1 MHLIEKKL
9 TGSIEHQA
17 QVWLVYLYSN
27 SADNEG
33 RELFLQWL
41 KRSPSHVKA
50 YKEIESIWRDVPL
63 TRNLSLRTIE
73 KNKAQR
79 KKNQTLW
86 YGLSLA
92 ASFLL
97 CVLGYNFFGA
107 NTSQTLYFSSQ
118 IGEVRTIILPDKSRV
133 TLGASSS
140 LEAEFNNKKRNVK
153 LQSGT
158 AYLDVKHINNR
169 PFNVLIAKNKV
180 TVVGTEFEVRR
191 LKNNVRVSVTEGTV
205 KISSVGSTSALNE
218 VLSLG
223 ERIELSDNALLISK
237 GEFDYK
243 NASAWKNGRLVY
255 VDEPLS
261 AIMEDVNRY
270 RNIPIII
277 NSNELSKMS
286 FTVSFSATETD
297 KLLNA
302 LKTLEGVSITYKA
315 DVVEV
320 SKNDLF
326 NL

>member
-41 KRSPSHVKA
+41 KRSSSHVKA
-50 YKEIESIWRDVPL
+50 YKKIESIWRDVPL
-63 TRNLSLRTIE
+63 TRDLSLRTTE

-79 KKNQTLW
+79 KKNQTIW

-97 CVLGYNFFGA
+97 CVLGYNLLGES
-107 NTSQTLYFSSQ
+107 TSQTLYFSSQ

-140 LEAEFNNKKRNVK
+140 LEVEFNNKKRNVE

-158 AYLDVKHINNR
+158 AYFDIKHINNR
-169 PFNVLIAKNKV
+169 PFNVLIAKNKI

-191 LKNNVRVSVTEGTV
+191 LRNNVRISVTQGTV
-205 KISSVGSTSALNE
+205 KVSSVKHTSTLNE

-223 ERIELSDNALLISK
+223 ERIELSDNALLLSK

-261 AIMEDVNRY
+261 AIVEDVNRY

-277 NSNELSKMS
+277 KSSELSKMS
-286 FTVSFSATETD
+286 FTVSFAITETD

-302 LKTLEGVSITYKA
+302 LKTLEGISLGYKA
-315 DVVEV
+315 GVVEV
-320 SKNDLF
+320 SKE
-326 NL
+326 